1 MGLLDKLTTAGSP
14 LSYGSGTTPIINP
27 GATQLSKLHVDG
39 NQPGYSLNGAL
50 FSTVNTAF
58 QAYNDGVINILP
70 LPSFLD
76 LNGATPPKYTDSL
89 PA

>member
-1 MGLLDKLTTAGSP
+1 MGLLDKLITAGSP
-14 LSYGSGTTPIINP
+14 LSYGSGITPTVNP
-27 GATQLSKLHVDG
+27 GATQLSKLHADG
-39 NQPGYSLNGAL
+39 NQPGYSLNGSD

-70 LPSFLD
+70 LPSQLD

>member
-1 MGLLDKLTTAGSP
+1 MGLLIKLTTAGSP
-14 LSYGSGTTPIINP
+14 LSYGSGTTPTINP

-76 LNGATPPKYTDSL
+76 LDGVTPQKYIDSL
-89 PA
+89 PL

>member
-1 MGLLDKLTTAGSP
+1 MGLLIKLTTAGSP
-14 LSYGSGTTPIINP
+14 LSYGSGTTPTINP

-50 FSTVNTAF
+50 FTTVNTAF

-76 LNGATPPKYTDSL
+76 LDGVTPPKYTDSL
-89 PA
+89 PL

>member
-1 MGLLDKLTTAGSP
+1 MGLLTKLTTAGSS
-14 LSYGSGTTPIINP
+14 LSYGSGTTPTINP

-50 FSTVNTAF
+50 FTTVNTAF

-76 LNGATPPKYTDSL
+76 LDGVTPPKYTDSL
-89 PA
+89 PL

>member
-1 MGLLDKLTTAGSP
+1 MGLLDKLTTAGSS
-14 LSYGSGTTPIINP
+14 LSYGSGTTPITNP
-27 GATQLSKLHVDG
+27 GATQLSKLHANG
-39 NQPGYSLNGAL
+39 NQPGYSLNGNDFAA
-50 FSTVNTAF
+50 VNTAF

>member
-1 MGLLDKLTTAGSP
+1 MGLLIKLTTAGSP
-14 LSYGSGTTPIINP
+14 LSYGSGTTPSINP

-50 FSTVNTAF
+50 FTTVNTAF

-76 LNGATPPKYTDSL
+76 LDGVTPPKYIDSL
-89 PA
+89 PL